1 MHFTYYPQG
10 VCSTKIDLEIEDGII
25 QQAHFTGGCD
35 GNLKAVCAL
44 IQGMPV
50 EEVRKRLTGIHC
62 GLKST
67 SCADQL
73 ARGLGQ
79 ALEKAQ

>member
-1 MHFTYYPQG
+1 MQFTYFPKG
-10 VCSTKIDLEIEDGII
+10 VCSTKIDLEIEGGVVRHV
-25 QQAHFTGGCD
+25 HFTGGCD
-35 GNLKAVCAL
+35 GNLKAVSAL
-44 IQGMPV
+44 IEGMKV
-50 EEVRKRLTGIHC
+50 EDVQKRLSGIHC

-79 ALEKAQ
+79 ALKEAK